1 METTT
6 QKTHAEL
13 LASLSLYGISYE
25 GKDLSCSNVR
35 RTLLQQLRQAS
46 QYCLDKS
53 ITVAQYLE
61 EQKQQPQKEVKAM
74 TTTTTATP
82 VKVAT
87 TTPVAA
93 PKPMYSTASQH
104 PHVETFVSRIV
115 DDGEQLEFPTVAFG
129 ELVKGHQHQ
138 AIALMFC
145 LLTNK
150 IEHAYVV
157 NHSLMAV
164 ERVSIE
170 RLEELTKVSRNDLLA
185 TNKPAKVAATAP
197 ATKAK
202 KAKAAPAAPVDSDT
216 LLVDVQALVETN
228 GNLMSLKSKY
238 NKLATA
244 MGLPLSVSTD
254 KKATVLEL
262 ATTLLEK
269 AGKTVTQP
277 TLVEKAPAASKDGV
291 LSTTDIKALAKK
303 HSIDLSEFNF
313 RSSKDRAKAS
323 DLVKQAAA

>member
-1 METTT
+1 MESTT
-6 QKTHAEL
+6 QRTHAEL
-13 LASLSLYGISYE
+13 LANLSLYGISYE

-35 RTLLQQLRQAS
+35 RTLLQKLRQAS

-61 EQKQQPQKEVKAM
+61 EQKQQPQKETKAM

-87 TTPVAA
+87 TTPVAP
-93 PKPMYSTASQH
+93 PKPMYSTSSQH
-104 PHVETFVSRIV
+104 PHVEAFVSRIV
-115 DDGEQLEFPTVAFG
+115 DDGEQMEFPTVAFG
-129 ELVKGHQHQ
+129 QLVKGHQHQ
-138 AIALMFC
+138 AIALLFC
-145 LLTNK
+145 LITNK

-185 TNKPAKVAATAP
+185 TNTKVASAP
-197 ATKAK
+197 TTKAK
-202 KAKAAPAAPVDSDT
+202 KAKAEPAAPVDSTT

-269 AGKTVTQP
+269 AGKTVAKP
-277 TLVEKAPAASKDGV
+277 TLVEKETKVNVDGV

-303 HSIDLSEFNF
+303 HGIDLGEFNF

-323 DLVKQAAA
+323 DLVKQASV